1 VRAAHPS
8 SERKIAVQSS
18 DLARRALDALS
29 TGPAATRNDPVP
41 QHLLDRHPTLRGA
54 WQSWRENPA
63 RTERA
68 TTLRVTLDEA
78 LDRDAELRTWAERLV
93 TNSQAPAP
101 AGPPIPPRPPA
112 TAPQPPVRPPHPPAA
127 PPVPPAA
134 PYPPGPA
141 APPAPPGPVPQPYY
155 RQRRF
160 QIAALALVLALIGVG
175 AAIALTG
182 AGSGSAGSGGLHH
195 SFALGV
201 QGHRKVNAQVDVTV
215 GEATRQQ
222 CAGHA
227 AKGTVYPVTITVRNT
242 GPVSWDTSET
252 PEDDVQPSLH
262 LTVQGTNPGML
273 VGTDFPVRG
282 DEQGPGSAGCA
293 EFENKQRDALE
304 LAVGQR
310 ASWTTEVD
318 TAQRAPGDEEF
329 LLDFVDSTG
338 TASAAETWSFRADG
352 SHQSSRTT
360 VTPNASVK
368 DPGTGEVASGS
379 GVTATASGP
388 GLASATGLGPEPAWT
403 LAREETGDNDQADV
417 MFFADRIAYVAGADI
432 RIVKPATGEV
442 TATVPIPAD
451 TGESSPS
458 WAQGDWNGTEVIG
471 VTTHTTVPADG
482 LTPERHR
489 TTVRTYG
496 LDGKQLGAFT
506 HDDDQGG
513 TQFLNGWIV
522 TADDKSGTTA
532 IRDPHGRTRAGFRTD
547 TGLLDGS
554 NNLGV
559 YDIQGGHWAFA
570 YTEDAA
576 GLRNL
581 EVYDLAA
588 GGGPKWGTAQ
598 KAPQDAEPDANISPA
613 VWGVLEDHVL
623 LQWPGGDVYEYDVR
637 TGRQLGRIGAADDR
651 HAIWDADHLLFYSV
665 DGSRAYAYDLT
676 SHRRAWQ
683 QDAGQ
688 RTFYPETYLAGR
700 LYGTVGS
707 SGDDSGSGDTLST
720 VVLNAVSH
728 QVLAQ
733 NQSFH
738 IKGVSDDGFATVEFD
753 RPDGSGAQDSTT
765 PYVVYRVAAAPRS
778 GN

>member
-1 VRAAHPS
+1 M
-8 SERKIAVQSS
+8 QSS

-29 TGPAATRNDPVP
+29 AGPAATRNDPVP
-41 QHLLDRHPTLRGA
+41 RHLLDRHPPLRGA

-63 RTERA
+63 RAERA
-68 TTLRVTLDEA
+68 TALRVALDEA
-78 LDRDAELRTWAERLV
+78 LDRDAELRLWAERLV
-93 TNSQAPAP
+93 TNSQAPCP
-101 AGPPIPPRPPA
+101 AETLIPPWATA
-112 TAPQPPVRPPHPPAA
+112 TAPQPPARPPHPPAA

-141 APPAPPGPVPQPYY
+141 AAPTPPGPPPPPYGPQPYY

-175 AAIALTG
+175 SMLALTG
-182 AGSGSAGSGGLHH
+182 TGSGSAGSGGLHH
-195 SFALGV
+195 RFALGV
-201 QGHRKVNAQVDVTV
+201 QGHRTVNAQVDVTV
-215 GEATRQQ
+215 GEATRPQ

-227 AKGTVYPVTITVRNT
+227 AKGTVYPVTITIHNT

-262 LTVQGTNPGML
+262 LSVQGANPGML

-282 DEQGPGSAGCA
+282 DKQHSGSAGCTG
-293 EFENKQRDALE
+293 FEDKQRDALG

-329 LLDFVDSTG
+329 LLAFEDSTG
-338 TASAAETWSFRADG
+338 TSSAGETWSFRGDG
-352 SHQSSRTT
+352 SHQGSRTT
-360 VTPNASVK
+360 VTPNASAQG
-368 DPGTGEVASGS
+368 PGTREDASGTTTS
-379 GVTATASGP
+379 APDLASG
-388 GLASATGLGPEPAWT
+388 TGLGPKPAWT
-403 LAREETGDNDQADV
+403 LAREETGDNHQADV
-417 MFFADRIAYVAGADI
+417 MFFADRIAYVAGGDI

-442 TATVPIPAD
+442 TATIPIPAD
-451 TGESSPS
+451 TGEPSPP

-489 TTVRTYG
+489 TTVRTYSR
-496 LDGKQLGAFT
+496 DGKQLGAFT

-513 TQFLNGWIV
+513 SQFLNGWIV
-522 TADDKSGTTA
+522 TTDAKSGTTA
-532 IRDPHGRTRAGFRTD
+532 IRDPQGRTRAVFPTH

-559 YDIQGGHWAFA
+559 HDIQGGHWAFA
-570 YTEDAA
+570 YTKDAA

-581 EVYDLAA
+581 DVYDLAA

-598 KAPQDAEPDANISPA
+598 KAPRDAQQDTNISPA

-637 TGRQLGRIGAADDR
+637 TGQQQGRIGAADDR

-676 SHRRAWQ
+676 SHRRTWQ
-683 QDAGQ
+683 QDADQ

-700 LYGTVGS
+700 LYGAVGS
-707 SGDDSGSGDTLST
+707 SDDASGSGSGSGSGDTSST
-720 VVLNAVSH
+720 VVLDAASH

-738 IKGVSDDGFATVEFD
+738 IKGMSNDGFAAVEFD
-753 RPDGSGAQDSTT
+753 HPDNSGAQDSAA

>member
-1 VRAAHPS
+1 M
-8 SERKIAVQSS
+8 QSS
-18 DLARRALDALS
+18 DLARTALDALS
-29 TGPAATRNDPVP
+29 TGAAATRNDPLP

-68 TTLRVTLDEA
+68 TALRVALDEA
-78 LDRDAELRTWAERLV
+78 LDRDAELRSWAESLV
-93 TNSQAPAP
+93 TDSQTLAPGPPAP
-101 AGPPIPPRPPA
+101 LRPPA
-112 TAPQPPVRPPHPPAA
+112 TAPQPPGRPPLPLAA
-127 PPVPPAA
+127 PSVPPAA

-141 APPAPPGPVPQPYY
+141 APRTPPGPLAPAPQPYY

-160 QIAALALVLALIGVG
+160 QIAAALALVLALIGVG
-175 AAIALTG
+175 AALALTG
-182 AGSGSAGSGGLHH
+182 ADSGSAGPGGLHH
-195 SFALGV
+195 RFALGV

-215 GEATRQQ
+215 GEATQPQ

-252 PEDDVQPSLH
+252 PEDDVQPSLY
-262 LTVQGTNPGML
+262 LTVQGTNPSML

-282 DEQGPGSAGCA
+282 DEQGSGSAGCA
-293 EFENKQRDALE
+293 RFDGKQRDALE

-318 TAQRAPGDEEF
+318 TAQRAPDDEEF
-329 LLDFVDSTG
+329 RLDFVDSTG
-338 TASAAETWSFRADG
+338 MASAGETWSFRADG
-352 SHQSSRTT
+352 SHQTSRIT
-360 VTPNASVK
+360 VTPNASAK
-368 DPGTGEVASGS
+368 DPGTAENASGS
-379 GVTATASGP
+379 GATAPGP
-388 GLASATGLGPEPAWT
+388 GLTSATGLGPKPAWT
-403 LAREETGDNDQADV
+403 LERQETGNKDQPDV
-417 MFFADRIAYVAGADI
+417 LFFADRIAYVAGGYI
-432 RIVKPATGEV
+432 RIVKPATGKV

-451 TGESSPS
+451 TGESPPS

-522 TADDKSGTTA
+522 TADNKSGTTV
-532 IRDPHGRTRAGFRTD
+532 IRDPHGSTRAGFRTD

-559 YDIQGGHWAFA
+559 YDIQSGHWAFA
-570 YTEDAA
+570 HSKDAA

-588 GGGPKWGTAQ
+588 GGGPKWGTEQ
-598 KAPQDAEPDANISPA
+598 KAPRDAEPDTNVSPA
-613 VWGVLEDHVL
+613 VWGVLEDYVL
-623 LQWPGGDVYEYDVR
+623 LQWPGGDIYEYDVR

-707 SGDDSGSGDTLST
+707 SADSNSGDTSST
-720 VVLNAVSH
+720 VVLNAASH
-728 QVLAQ
+728 EVLAQ

-738 IKGVSDDGFATVEFD
+738 IKGVSDDGFAAVAFD
-753 RPDGSGAQDSTT
+753 RPDSFSTQDSTA
-765 PYVVYRVAAAPRS
+765 PYVLYRVAAAPRS
-778 GN
+778 GT